1 MEIPMSAVVDSY
13 RQKLSDVIHQ
23 LTLKEL
29 HVKELEKIIEEKRK
43 KIEDLQLEVDL
54 HNLANEDLSNEPDDW
69 GDENGTDDHR
79 D

>member
-29 HVKELEKIIEEKRK
+29 HVEELKRILEEKSK
-43 KIEDLQLEVDL
+43 KIEDLQMEIDIR
-54 HNLANEDLSNEPDDW
+54 NLADEDLSNEPDDW
-69 GDENGTDDHR
+69 GLEDGDDNSG